1 MSEFTVPDTLS
12 PSRVSS
18 FQDCPLQFRFASI
31 QGLPQPPGIH
41 AVKGNVVHRALEL
54 LFGHD
59 PQRRDREVAHA
70 SLATARAEFEPTY
83 DFTGLQL
90 SQKAAETFWRDCG
103 SLVDGYMNMEDPRSI
118 TAAELELWVEAPLG
132 PIRVRGYVDRLEQTE
147 DGRLVITDYKTGKA
161 PRESDVD
168 ARMRQLEM
176 YAYMIRSMR
185 GELPAKMQLLYVK
198 DGVRL
203 EREPTEQAMK
213 FVVTRTT
220 ALHAAIE
227 RACTTGAFPPRTS
240 GLCNFCNFKPWC
252 PAFGGDPDR
261 AAEEAPLRYPRPT
274 DA

>member
-1 MSEFTVPDTLS
+1 MSAFTVPDTLS

-18 FQDCPLQFRFASI
+18 FQDCPLQFRFSAI

-54 LFGHD
+54 LLSHD
-59 PQRRDREVAHA
+59 PERRDRELAHD
-70 SLATARAEFEPTY
+70 SLTQARNEFAPTY

-90 SQKAAETFWRDCG
+90 SDKAAETFWRDCS
-103 SLVDGYMNMEDPRSI
+103 SLIDGYLRMEDPQTIR
-118 TAAELELWVEAPLG
+118 AAELELWVEAPLG
-132 PIRVRGYVDRLEQTE
+132 PIRVRGYVDRLEQQD
-147 DGRLVITDYKTGKA
+147 DGSLVITDYKTGKA
-161 PRESDVD
+161 PRETDID

-176 YAYMIRSMR
+176 YAYMIRAMR

-203 EREPTEQAMK
+203 VREPTEQAMR
-213 FVVTRTT
+213 FVVTRIT

-227 RACTTGAFPPRTS
+227 RACTTGGFPPRTS

-261 AAEEAPLRYPRPT
+261 AADEAPLRYPRP
-274 DA
+274 ASS